1 MYKKIYTILIGL
13 IILLTTPITGITCT
27 SKLDEELIINK
38 AIETVDG
45 QILELNVN
53 GWGKVGSS
61 FLNKEAIESICNK
74 VVEDLELEKLVYKYE
89 ESQQHRVLKTSG
101 FKAGKIYME
110 IIVQSVNPNWE
121 AEPKPETY
129 IVVTAIQHK
138 SAEGFMKL
146 KNEISRIIQGL
157 GGEPEVTS
165 CITVVRE
172 GKLSVK
178 EQDSLITKIFSAV
191 EAKPVE
197 GIIDSHVISRSGYTP
212 HIRDCIN
219 VMGKKINTNV
229 ASRYNSYEDRTY
241 FWIGTP
247 LISIEY

>member
-1 MYKKIYTILIGL
+1 VYKKIYIILIGL
-13 IILLTTPITGITCT
+13 TILLTTPITGITCM
-27 SKLDEELIINK
+27 SERNEELIINK

-53 GWGKVGSS
+53 GWGKIGKN
-61 FLNKEAIESICNK
+61 FLSKEELKTICNR
-74 VVEDLELEKLVYKYE
+74 VVEDLELEKLIYRYE
-89 ESQQHRVLKTSG
+89 ESQQHRVLKANG

-110 IIVQSVNPNWE
+110 IIVQSVNPDWK

-129 IVVTAIQHK
+129 IVITAIQNNT
-138 SAEGFMKL
+138 SEGFLKL
-146 KNEISRIIQGL
+146 KNEISMIIHKL
-157 GGEPEVTS
+157 GGEPETTV
-165 CITVVRE
+165 CITVVRK

-178 EQDSLITKIFSAV
+178 DQDSLITKIFSAV

-197 GIIDSHVISRSGYTP
+197 GIIDSHIISRSGYTP
-212 HIRDCIN
+212 HIKDCIN
-219 VMGKKINTNV
+219 VMGEKVNINI
-229 ASRYNSYEDRTY
+229 ASRYNSYENRTY